1 MTERRRIA
9 VFCGAA
15 HGTDRAYRD
24 AACALG
30 ATIAERGLGLVYG
43 GASVGLMGALAD
55 AALSAGGEVIGV
67 IPDVLVER
75 EIAHSGLTELVVV
88 RSMHERKARM
98 ARIADAFVALPGGF
112 GTLDEL
118 FEITTW
124 AQLGLHRAPIGL
136 LDVADYYR
144 DLVRFVAR
152 AHEHGFV
159 KAEHRELWLV
169 SQDPARLIDALT
181 REVELRTNR

>member
-1 MTERRRIA
+1 MTEHRRIA

-15 HGTDRAYRD
+15 HGSDRAHRD
-24 AACALG
+24 AACAVG
-30 ATIAERGLGLVYG
+30 ATIAQRGFGLVYG

-55 AALSAGGEVIGV
+55 AALAEGGEVIGV
-67 IPDVLVER
+67 IPDLLAER
-75 EIAHSGLTELVVV
+75 EIAHAGLTELVVV

-98 ARIADAFVALPGGF
+98 AELADAFLALPGGF

-136 LDVADYYR
+136 LDVAGYYT

-152 AHEHGFV
+152 AQEQGFV
-159 KAEHRELWLV
+159 KREHEALWRV
-169 SQDPARLIDALT
+169 SRDPAQLIDELA
-181 REVELRTNR
+181 REVELRTSR